1 MISEVLE
8 ISSRVFSMA
17 IMKYVG
23 CCLAAAVLLQLP
35 AKAEVQFVDVTT
47 AAGIAFRHQNG
58 ATGEKHLPETQ
69 GSGVAFFDH
78 DADGWLDLYFVNIA
92 ESGALYRNRGDGRFE
107 ETTATAGVAES
118 GHGMGCAAADYD
130 QDGDLDLYI
139 TCYGPNI
146 LYHNNGDGSFTNVTS
161 RSGVGHPGWST
172 GAAFADYDQDGDL
185 DLYVANYVEYPP
197 EVNPPCIQAKG
208 LQVYCGPEAFDP
220 QADVFFR
227 NEGDGTFADIS
238 DAVGLLPR
246 AAKELGAFF
255 SDYDQDGDLDL
266 YAAGDRT
273 PNLLY
278 RNDGN
283 RFAEVGVLA
292 GVAFSDAGEALAGMG
307 VDSGDYD
314 NDGLFDFFVT
324 NYQWETNNLYRNLG
338 NGFFADTTFESGLG
352 MPSLRFLAWGTVF
365 FDYDNDGDCDLF
377 VANGHLDDNVEL
389 FDTSVNYAQQNQ
401 LFRNDGQGRFA
412 DVTNSAGSGLA
423 LVQVSRGAAAG
434 DYDEDGDLDLV
445 VSNNN
450 QPAALLRNDGGNQ
463 NHWLAI
469 KLVGNYDPAF
479 SNPSQDQ
486 LRSPSSNRDGIGAL
500 VKVVAGG
507 RLQIDEIRSGSSF
520 LCQDDLRLYF
530 GLGALQKAELVEVR
544 WPSGIV
550 EQLAD
555 VEANQVLTLYEP
567 DTSVKPKH

>member
-1 MISEVLE
+1 MAKVKYISL
-8 ISSRVFSMA
+8 S
-17 IMKYVG
+17 G

-35 AKAEVQFVDVTT
+35 AKAEVQFVDVT
-47 AAGIAFRHQNG
+47 AVAGIAFRHQNG
-58 ATGEKHLPETQ
+58 ATGEKHFPETQ
-69 GSGVAFFDH
+69 GSGVVFFDH
-78 DADGWLDLYFVNIA
+78 DADGWLDLYFANSA
-92 ESGALYRNRGDGRFE
+92 GSGALYRNRGDGRFE

-146 LYHNNGDGSFTNVTS
+146 LYRNNGDGSFTNVTS
-161 RSGVGHPGWST
+161 RSGVGHPGFST
-172 GAAFADYDQDGDL
+172 GAAFADYDQDGDP

-238 DAVGLLPR
+238 DAVGLRPR
-246 AAKELGAFF
+246 AAKELGALF

-266 YAAGDRT
+266 YVAGDRT

-278 RNDGN
+278 RNDGG
-283 RFAEVGVLA
+283 RFIEVGFLA
-292 GVAFSDAGEALAGMG
+292 GVAFDDAGEALAGMG
-307 VDSGDYD
+307 VAAGDYD
-314 NDGLFDFFVT
+314 HDGFFDFFVT

-352 MPSLRFLAWGTVF
+352 IPSLRFLAWGTVF

-389 FDTSVNYAQQNQ
+389 FDTSVTYAQQNQ

-412 DVTNSAGSGLA
+412 DVTNSAGPGLA
-423 LVQVSRGAAAG
+423 LVQVSRGAAVG

-450 QPAALLRNDGGNQ
+450 QPAALLRNDGGNR
-463 NHWLAI
+463 NRWLGV
-469 KLVGNYDPAF
+469 KLIGNSPPA
-479 SNPSQDQ
+479 SSDASRGQP
-486 LRSPSSNRDGIGAL
+486 RRPCSNRDGIGAL
-500 VKVVAGG
+500 VKVVADG
-507 RLQIDEIRSGSSF
+507 RLQIDEVRSGSSF
-520 LCQDDLRLYF
+520 LSQNDMRLHF
-530 GLGALQKAELVEVR
+530 GLGAVEKIELVEIR

-550 EQLAD
+550 EQLTG

-567 DTSVKPKH
+567 DGSEYKQ

>member
-1 MISEVLE
+1 MNNKRTGFFMLIT
-8 ISSRVFSMA
+8 
-17 IMKYVG
+17 KYG
-23 CCLAAAVLLQLP
+23 FWFLRRRYCLAAAVVLQLP
-35 AKAEVQFVDVTT
+35 AKAEVQFVDGTV

-69 GSGVAFFDH
+69 GSGVAFFDY

-92 ESGALYRNRGDGRFE
+92 GPGALYRNRGDGHFE
-107 ETTATAGVAES
+107 EITGRAGVAES
-118 GHGMGCAAADYD
+118 GHGMGCATADYD

-146 LYHNNGDGSFTNVTS
+146 LYRNNGDGSFTNVTS
-161 RSGVGHPGWST
+161 HAGVGHPGWST
-172 GAAFADYDQDGDL
+172 GAAFADYDQDGDP

-197 EVNPPCIQAKG
+197 AVNPPCIQAKG

-227 NEGDGTFADIS
+227 NEGDKTFADIS
-238 DAVGLLPR
+238 DAVGLRPW

-278 RNDGN
+278 RNDGD

-292 GVAFSDAGEALAGMG
+292 GVAFSDAGEALSGMG
-307 VDSGDYD
+307 VDAGDYD
-314 NDGLFDFFVT
+314 NDGRFDFFVT

-338 NGFFADTTFESGLG
+338 NGFFVDTTFESGLG

-365 FDYDNDGDCDLF
+365 FDYDNDGDSDLF

-412 DVTNSAGSGLA
+412 DVTNAAGPGLA
-423 LVQVSRGAAAG
+423 LVQVSRGAAVG
-434 DYDEDGDLDLV
+434 DYDADGDLDLV

-450 QPAALLRNDGGNQ
+450 QPAALLRNEGGNH
-463 NHWLAI
+463 NRWLAI
-469 KLVGNYDPAF
+469 KLVGSYAPAAPGHSQDPA
-479 SNPSQDQ
+479 
-486 LRSPSSNRDGIGAL
+486 SNRDGIGAL
-500 VKVVAGG
+500 VQVVAGG
-507 RLQIDEIRSGSSF
+507 RLQIDEVRSGSSF
-520 LCQDDLRLYF
+520 LCQDDLRLHF
-530 GLGALQKAELVEVR
+530 GLGAFKKADLIEVR

-550 EQLAD
+550 ERLTD
-555 VEANQVLTLYEP
+555 VAANQVLTLYEP
-567 DTSVKPKH
+567 DKSVSSKR